1 MRVGRKSL
9 TYRCRIEIEGREI
22 VSAEWTTV
30 CCEMEP
36 GEPVRSVP
44 LPPIIVEGIGN
55 L

>member
-9 TYRCRIEIEGREI
+9 TYRCKIEVEGREI
-22 VSAEWTTV
+22 ATGQWTAV

-36 GEPVRSVP
+36 GRPVRSISIPVR
-44 LPPIIVEGIGN
+44 LAEKIEN